1 MKRFV
6 ASWMVVLLVLLA
18 WGDAAVAQRGELP
31 IGQIQGESDESP
43 YRNQVVAFRG
53 VVTGI
58 HEDQNTRGIVYY
70 TLFVQA
76 LPGEDDANPGTS
88 DALPVFVGREQ
99 PRVAVGS
106 LVRVVGQVTEFY
118 GFTEIDDDN
127 LSIVVEATD
136 QPLPEPML
144 IEPPADN
151 GEQLAYLE
159 AFEGMRVT
167 LGETVRVMGPSHV
180 GCGFAVWA
188 GAPTAADALERVARR
203 EAADPVGRVIPVLYS
218 SDVDCRT
225 MPQVKAGDLISGV
238 TGPLIYNFDQFKIL
252 LDDPDGLV
260 VDEAALPP
268 AAPLSDI
275 GGEQV
280 RVATFNLEDYFDT
293 NRDTALDGE
302 PVLLPEEVALRREK
316 LAATISTVL
325 RCPTLVGVQ
334 EVEHA
339 ALLLDLAGE
348 LGGAC
353 GFVYEVTHEE
363 SPDGRGIDNALL
375 SDPQRVTVVGQR
387 LHQVCSPVPTQVVDA
402 SISCPDGESPLFG
415 RPPLQVDLTIDGRPH
430 TVFVNHF
437 KSKRGGEAET
447 ALERLA
453 QGRYQN
459 ALAGLL
465 LDADPAAR
473 LIVLGDFNDNEGSAS
488 RRAMVAAEDSGRLSS
503 GLAAVPD
510 DERYSYNF
518 GGVVELLDDI
528 LLSPELAASLHEAGV
543 VHTNTDFPY
552 EWRWLADEPVG
563 HFRASDHDV
572 GWIILYA
579 PPAPTATPPP
589 TASAV
594 RPTTPAPTVTASPV
608 ARAASAEIG
617 TATPD
622 AVAAVAEPTPQAAQ
636 LAAHA
641 SGRRPSLWPWA
652 ALSAALA
659 AGLLT
664 VYWLRQRS

>member
-6 ASWMVVLLVLLA
+6 TSWMVVVVMVFA
-18 WGDAAVAQRGELP
+18 GVGAAVAQRGELP
-31 IGQIQGESDESP
+31 IGQIQGESDDSP

-58 HEDQNTRGIVYY
+58 HEDQNARGVVYY

-76 LPGEDDANPGTS
+76 LPGEDDGNPATS
-88 DALPVFVGREQ
+88 DALPVFAGREQ
-99 PRVAVGS
+99 PRVAIGS
-106 LVRVVGQVTEFY
+106 LVRVVGKVTEFY

-127 LSIVVEATD
+127 LSVVVEAVD
-136 QPLPEPML
+136 QPLPEPIL
-144 IEPPADN
+144 IKPPAAND
-151 GEQLAYLE
+151 EQLADLE

-167 LGETVRVMGPSHV
+167 LGESVRVMGPSHV

-188 GAPTAADALERVARR
+188 GDPTAADAPERVARR
-203 EAADPVGRVIPVLYS
+203 EADDPVGRAIPVLYP
-218 SDVDCRT
+218 SDVDCRA

-252 LDDPDGLV
+252 LDNPDDLV
-260 VDEAALPP
+260 VEEVSLPA
-268 AAPLSDI
+268 AAPLPDI
-275 GGEQV
+275 DGEQV
-280 RVATFNLEDYFDT
+280 RVVTFNLEDYFDT

-302 PVLLPEEVALRREK
+302 PVLLPGEVALRREK

-334 EVEHA
+334 EVEHE
-339 ALLLDLAGE
+339 ALLLDLAAE
-348 LGGAC
+348 LEAPC

-375 SDPQRVTVVGQR
+375 SDPQRVTVLGQH
-387 LHQVCSPVPTQVVDA
+387 LHQICSPVSTSVGDA
-402 SISCPDGESPLFG
+402 SINCPDGESPLFG
-415 RPPLQVDLTIDGRPH
+415 RPPLQVDLAIDGRLH
-430 TVFVNHF
+430 TLFVNHF

-473 LIVLGDFNDNEGSAS
+473 LIVLGDFNDNEGAAS
-488 RRAMVAAEDSGRLSS
+488 RRVLVAAEEGGRLIS

-528 LLSPELAASLHEAGV
+528 LLSPELAASLHDAGV

-552 EWRWLADEPVG
+552 EWRWQADEPVDW
-563 HFRASDHDV
+563 FRASDHDV
-572 GWIILYA
+572 PWVVLYA
-579 PPAPTATPPP
+579 PPPPPTTTPLPTATAVPP
-589 TASAV
+589 TV
-594 RPTTPAPTVTASPV
+594 PAPTLTASPIAQV
-608 ARAASAEIG
+608 ASAEGG
-617 TATPD
+617 TATP
-622 AVAAVAEPTPQAAQ
+622 AIVAAAEPTPLPPLPAVDAP
-636 LAAHA
+636 
-641 SGRRPSLWPWA
+641 GGRPSLWPWA
-652 ALSAALA
+652 ALSAILA

-664 VYWLRQRS
+664 VYWLRQRP